1 MTSNVRP
8 AAEISIADANVL
20 YSYHQRNVFITLAQ
34 ELLFALRWTKT
45 IEQEW
50 HDALRRNRPE
60 LRPDRILR
68 TIKLMNEALPDAL
81 IAGDSAFEVQLA
93 KTDPKD
99 RHVAAA
105 AIKCAPSTLVTWN
118 LAHFDVDE
126 LRAHRVAVVDP
137 DTFLCAIFDRE
148 PIDTLAASKKAYGF
162 LKKTDGHPTWS
173 EYLDALKRDRLVQFA
188 ERLRQRKPI
197 DEVGDD
203 EEFNN
208 DIPSP

>member
-68 TIKLMNEALPDAL
+68 TIKLMNEALSDAL

-137 DTFLCAIFDRE
+137 DTF
-148 PIDTLAASKKAYGF
+148 
-162 LKKTDGHPTWS
+162 
-173 EYLDALKRDRLVQFA
+173 
-188 ERLRQRKPI
+188 
-197 DEVGDD
+197 
-203 EEFNN
+203 
-208 DIPSP
+208 